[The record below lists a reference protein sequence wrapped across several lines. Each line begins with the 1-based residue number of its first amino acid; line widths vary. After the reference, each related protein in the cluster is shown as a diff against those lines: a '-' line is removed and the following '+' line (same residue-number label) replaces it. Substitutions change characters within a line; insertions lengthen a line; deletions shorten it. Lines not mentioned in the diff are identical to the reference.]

1 MTRRLAVLVA
11 LCLTSASQ
19 QASANDIIDFLRAVS
34 GPQIP
39 QHYGY
44 QHSYAPAPRYRVPQS
59 RFQQF
64 PQQNRFQQV
73 APTPTVI
80 QSGLSRRPV
89 TVTRPRS
96 SFTITFGNQGVVRP
110 AVQPVIQPV
119 IQPVPQPPILP
130 PAPTPVRGSFAHLA
144 HQYGHFVTCNVPR
157 FAHVI
162 VKDKDEMAPNA
173 IPVTV
178 AVRSPHLGRFRTCV
192 EEVVY
197 VEVWVPPCP
206 LQRVRVSPCKTKI
219 RLDYGR
225 YEVDIVSR
233 KGLIE
238 IDYDN

>member
-39 QHYGY
+39 QQYGY
-44 QHSYAPAPRYRVPQS
+44 QHPYAATPRYRVPQS
-59 RFQQF
+59 RFQHF
-64 PQQNRFQQV
+64 PQHSRFRQV
-73 APTPTVI
+73 APAPGVI
-80 QSGLSRRPV
+80 QPRLSRRPV
-89 TVTRPRS
+89 TVNRPRS
-96 SFTITFGNQGVVRP
+96 SFTITFGNPGGVRP
-110 AVQPVIQPV
+110 VVQPVIQPA
-119 IQPVPQPPILP
+119 PQPPILP
-130 PAPTPVRGSFAHLA
+130 PAPAPVRGSFAHLA
-144 HQYGHFVTCNVPR
+144 HQYGDFVTCHVPR

-178 AVRSPHLGRFRTCV
+178 AVRSPRLGRFRTCV

-233 KGLIE
+233 NGFIE